1 MTEAIRLTLSRLI
14 NTLPIDKMELLT
26 ATGNGLNKL
35 TIKFGL
41 DGSGRHNIY
50 RQLNN
55 VETNNLILYMFCPL
69 EIRSANGCLVW
80 EQEKPNSAQ
89 TQRALAI
96 QLGKESKE
104 SLRSIHVF
112 NEAITALKNAFRVES
127 DDGSFEFVVDCPTG
141 MWDRKVSDYLIGTF
155 GAYCDLCTYSM
166 EMCSQKDVVA
176 DGIEINRTVESC
188 NTVFE
193 TLANQDNQ
201 ITKRK
206 GDYNVR
212 QGITSKPLL
221 KTSILSV

>member
-1 MTEAIRLTLSRLI
+1 
-14 NTLPIDKMELLT
+14 
-26 ATGNGLNKL
+26 
-35 TIKFGL
+35 
-41 DGSGRHNIY
+41 
-50 RQLNN
+50 
-55 VETNNLILYMFCPL
+55 MFCPL

-221 KTSILSV
+221 KTSILSVQVLHSLLRILDHFMKIIVHVIAGHFEWFRFDV